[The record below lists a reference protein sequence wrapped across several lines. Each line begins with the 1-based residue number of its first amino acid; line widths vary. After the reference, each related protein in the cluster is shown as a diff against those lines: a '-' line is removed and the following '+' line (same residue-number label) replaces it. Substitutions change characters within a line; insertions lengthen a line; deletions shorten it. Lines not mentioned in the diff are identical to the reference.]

1 MMGGRTIG
9 ADRPGRVVAMNNWR
23 YMALHAVA
31 AAAFIFLL
39 QRYTLSASLE
49 TALLWA
55 LMFGG
60 CAAGLAYAQSKR

>member
-1 MMGGRTIG
+1 MMGGRTMR
-9 ADRPGRVVAMNNWR
+9 ADRPGRGVAMNNWR

-39 QRYTLSASLE
+39 QRYALSASLE
-49 TALLWA
+49 IALWWA
-55 LMFGG
+55 LVFGG